1 MDRLKNEWPDTVIM
15 SETQMMHILIE
26 QLGMSEAEALEWM
39 ANAPEGDNGDTDSTS
54 A

>member
-1 MDRLKNEWPDTVIM
+1 MERAKREGWPDAVIM

-39 ANAPEGDNGDTDSTS
+39 AAAPIQGEADEI
-54 A
+54 

>member
-1 MDRLKNEWPDTVIM
+1 MDRLKNEWPDAVIM

-39 ANAPEGDNGDTDSTS
+39 SAAPEKEEE
-54 A
+54 